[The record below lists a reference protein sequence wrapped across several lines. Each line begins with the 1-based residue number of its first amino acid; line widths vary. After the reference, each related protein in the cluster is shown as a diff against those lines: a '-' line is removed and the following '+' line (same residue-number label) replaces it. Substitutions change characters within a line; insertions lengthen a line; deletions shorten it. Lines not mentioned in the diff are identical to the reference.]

1 MPGPYRDSAAVR
13 RHPSPAPNG
22 AHAEADRTPL
32 WFRTLTRE
40 EIGRVRGESRWP
52 PALTLLVAIVVPLL
66 LPDRFSL
73 TPKWIGPALL
83 TLLLLAHT
91 IADPGRIDRES
102 RATRAIGIGLV
113 TVLVLGA
120 ATQAVVL
127 IVELVSGNKAL
138 NKADALL
145 SSGALVWLN
154 TIIAFTFLYW
164 EFDGGGPVARAR
176 RGAKY
181 PHFAFAPHMNPDLAP
196 PDWRPLFLDYLYLGL
211 TNATA
216 FSPTD
221 VMPLR
226 HWAKLTMGAQAL
238 ISLIIFGLVIARA
251 VNILT

>member
-1 MPGPYRDSAAVR
+1 M
-13 RHPSPAPNG
+13 
-22 AHAEADRTPL
+22 TQ
-32 WFRTLTRE
+32 E
-40 EIGRVRGESRWP
+40 EIDDVRGESRWP
-52 PALTLLVAIVVPLL
+52 SALTLLVAIVVPLL
-66 LPDRFSL
+66 LPDRYSL
-73 TPKWIGPALL
+73 TPKWIGPVLL
-83 TLLLLAHT
+83 TVLLVANT
-91 IADPGRIDRES
+91 IADPGRIDRQS

-113 TVLVLGA
+113 AVLVVGA
-120 ATQAVVL
+120 TTQAVVL
-127 IVELVSGNKAL
+127 IVELVGGNKAL
-138 NKADALL
+138 NSADELL

-164 EFDGGGPVARAR
+164 EIDGGGPAARAH

-181 PHFAFAPHMNPDLAP
+181 PDFAFVQHMNPDLAP

-251 VNILT
+251 VNILN

>member
-1 MPGPYRDSAAVR
+1 M
-13 RHPSPAPNG
+13 
-22 AHAEADRTPL
+22 
-32 WFRTLTRE
+32 
-40 EIGRVRGESRWP
+40 
-52 PALTLLVAIVVPLL
+52 AIVVPLL

-73 TPKWIGPALL
+73 APNWIGPAVLT
-83 TLLLLAHT
+83 TLLVAHT
-91 IADPGRIDRES
+91 IVDPGRIDRQS
-102 RATRAIGIGLV
+102 RASRAIGIALMA
-113 TVLVLGA
+113 VLVAGA

-127 IVELVSGNKAL
+127 VVELVDANKAL
-138 NKADALL
+138 NSADELL

-154 TIIAFTFLYW
+154 TIIAFAFLYW
-164 EFDGGGPVARAR
+164 EIDGGGPVTRAQ

-181 PHFAFAPHMNPDLAP
+181 PHLAFAQHMNPDLAP

-226 HWAKLTMGAQAL
+226 HWAKLTMGVQAL
-238 ISLIIFGLVIARA
+238 ISLIILGLVIARA

>member
-1 MPGPYRDSAAVR
+1 
-13 RHPSPAPNG
+13 
-22 AHAEADRTPL
+22 
-32 WFRTLTRE
+32 LTE
-40 EIGRVRGESRWP
+40 EGIGGVRGESRWP

-83 TLLLLAHT
+83 TALLVAHI
-91 IADPGRIDRES
+91 IADPGRIDRQS
-102 RATRAIGIGLV
+102 RAIRAIGIGLV
-113 TVLVLGA
+113 AVLVAGA

-138 NKADALL
+138 NSADALL

-164 EFDGGGPVARAR
+164 EFDGGGPVARAQ
-176 RGAKY
+176 RGAEY
-181 PHFAFAPHMNPDLAP
+181 PHLAFPQHMNPDLAP
-196 PDWRPLFLDYLYLGL
+196 PDWRPLFPDYLYLGL

-238 ISLIIFGLVIARA
+238 ISLIILGLVIARA
-251 VNILT
+251 VNILS

>member
-1 MPGPYRDSAAVR
+1 LRILA
-13 RHPSPAPNG
+13 
-22 AHAEADRTPL
+22 
-32 WFRTLTRE
+32 RE
-40 EIGRVRGESRWP
+40 EIEDVRGESRWP
-52 PALTLLVAIVVPLL
+52 SGLTLLVAIVVPLL

-73 TPKWIGPALL
+73 MPKWIGPALL
-83 TLLLLAHT
+83 TALLVAHT
-91 IADPGRIDRES
+91 IADPGRIDRQS
-102 RATRAIGIGLV
+102 RATRAIGLGMV
-113 TVLVLGA
+113 AVLVAGA

-127 IVELVSGNKAL
+127 IGELVGGNKAL
-138 NKADALL
+138 NSADALL

-154 TIIAFTFLYW
+154 TIVAFTFLYW
-164 EFDGGGPVARAR
+164 EIDGGGPVARAH

-181 PHFAFAPHMNPDLAP
+181 PHFAFAQHMNPDLAP

-238 ISLIIFGLVIARA
+238 ISLIILGLVIARA

>member
-1 MPGPYRDSAAVR
+1 LRILA
-13 RHPSPAPNG
+13 
-22 AHAEADRTPL
+22 
-32 WFRTLTRE
+32 RE
-40 EIGRVRGESRWP
+40 EIEDARGESRWP
-52 PALTLLVAIVVPLL
+52 SALTLLVAIVVPLL

-83 TLLLLAHT
+83 TALLVAHT
-91 IADPGRIDRES
+91 IADPGRIDRQS
-102 RATRAIGIGLV
+102 RATRAIGIALMA
-113 TVLVLGA
+113 VLVAGA

-127 IVELVSGNKAL
+127 IAELVGGNKAL
-138 NKADALL
+138 NSADALL

-164 EFDGGGPVARAR
+164 EIDGGGPVARAHG
-176 RGAKY
+176 GAKY
-181 PHFAFAPHMNPDLAP
+181 PHLAFAQHTNPDLAP

-238 ISLIIFGLVIARA
+238 ISLIILGLVIARA

>member
-1 MPGPYRDSAAVR
+1 M
-13 RHPSPAPNG
+13 
-22 AHAEADRTPL
+22 
-32 WFRTLTRE
+32 
-40 EIGRVRGESRWP
+40 
-52 PALTLLVAIVVPLL
+52 AIVVPLL

-83 TLLLLAHT
+83 ASLLVAHAV
-91 IADPGRIDRES
+91 ADPGRIDRQT

-113 TVLVLGA
+113 SVLVVGA

-127 IVELVSGNKAL
+127 IVELVGGNKAL
-138 NKADALL
+138 NSADALL

-164 EFDGGGPVARAR
+164 EIDGGGPAARAHR
-176 RGAKY
+176 DATY
-181 PHFAFAPHMNPDLAP
+181 PDFAFVEHVNPELAP

-238 ISLIIFGLVIARA
+238 MSLIILGLVIARA

>member
-1 MPGPYRDSAAVR
+1 MTHDVI
-13 RHPSPAPNG
+13 
-22 AHAEADRTPL
+22 DD
-32 WFRTLTRE
+32 
-40 EIGRVRGESRWP
+40 VRGESRWP
-52 PALTLLVAIVVPLL
+52 SVLTLLVAIVVPLL

-73 TPKWIGPALL
+73 TAKWIAPALL
-83 TLLLLAHT
+83 TLLLVAHM
-91 IADPGRIDRES
+91 IADPGRIDRQS
-102 RATRAIGIGLV
+102 RAARAIGIGLV
-113 TVLVLGA
+113 TVLVVGA

-127 IVELVSGNKAL
+127 IVELVGDNKAL
-138 NKADALL
+138 NSADALL

-164 EFDGGGPVARAR
+164 EIDGDGPAARAH

-181 PHFAFAPHMNPDLAP
+181 PDFAFAEHMNPALAP

-226 HWAKLTMGAQAL
+226 HWAKLMMGAQAL
-238 ISLIIFGLVIARA
+238 ISLIILGLVIARA

>member
-1 MPGPYRDSAAVR
+1 LRIVA
-13 RHPSPAPNG
+13 
-22 AHAEADRTPL
+22 
-32 WFRTLTRE
+32 RE
-40 EIGRVRGESRWP
+40 VIEDVRGESRWP

-73 TPKWIGPALL
+73 APNWIGPTVLT
-83 TLLLLAHT
+83 TLLVAHT
-91 IADPGRIDRES
+91 IVDPGRIDRQS
-102 RATRAIGIGLV
+102 RASRAIGIALMA
-113 TVLVLGA
+113 VLVAGA

-127 IVELVSGNKAL
+127 VVELVDANKAL
-138 NKADALL
+138 NSADELL

-164 EFDGGGPVARAR
+164 EIDGGGPVTRAQ

-181 PHFAFAPHMNPDLAP
+181 PHLAFAQHMNPDLAP

-226 HWAKLTMGAQAL
+226 HWAKLTMGVQAL
-238 ISLIIFGLVIARA
+238 ISLIILGLVIARA

>member
-1 MPGPYRDSAAVR
+1 M
-13 RHPSPAPNG
+13 
-22 AHAEADRTPL
+22 
-32 WFRTLTRE
+32 
-40 EIGRVRGESRWP
+40 RGESRWP
-52 PALTLLVAIVVPLL
+52 PGLTLLVAIVVPLL

-73 TPKWIGPALL
+73 APNWFGPALL
-83 TLLLLAHT
+83 TTLLAAHT
-91 IADPGRIDRES
+91 IADPGRIDRQS
-102 RATRAIGIGLV
+102 RAARAIGIALMA
-113 TVLVLGA
+113 VLVAGA

-127 IVELVSGNKAL
+127 VVELVGANKAL
-138 NKADALL
+138 NSADELL

-164 EFDGGGPVARAR
+164 EIDGGGPVTRAH

-181 PHFAFAPHMNPDLAP
+181 PDLAFPQHMNPDLAP
-196 PDWRPLFLDYLYLGL
+196 PDWRPLFVDYLYLGL

-238 ISLIIFGLVIARA
+238 ISLIILGLVIARA

>member
-1 MPGPYRDSAAVR
+1 MTGS
-13 RHPSPAPNG
+13 
-22 AHAEADRTPL
+22 L
-32 WFRTLTRE
+32 LTQE
-40 EIGRVRGESRWP
+40 ELDDVRGESRWP
-52 PALTLLVAIVVPLL
+52 PALTLVVAIVVQLL

-73 TPKWIGPALL
+73 TAKWIAPALL
-83 TLLLLAHT
+83 ALLLVAHM
-91 IADPGRIDRES
+91 IADPGRIDRQT

-113 TVLVLGA
+113 TVLVVGA

-127 IVELVSGNKAL
+127 AVELVGDNTAL
-138 NKADALL
+138 NSADELL

-154 TIIAFTFLYW
+154 TIIAFAFLYW
-164 EFDGGGPVARAR
+164 EIDGGGPAARAH
-176 RGAKY
+176 RGARY
-181 PHFAFAPHMNPDLAP
+181 PHFAFAEHMNPELAR

-238 ISLIIFGLVIARA
+238 ISLIILGLVIARA

>member
-1 MPGPYRDSAAVR
+1 M
-13 RHPSPAPNG
+13 
-22 AHAEADRTPL
+22 
-32 WFRTLTRE
+32 TRE
-40 EIGRVRGESRWP
+40 EIDDARGESRWP

-73 TPKWIGPALL
+73 GPKWCEPTLLAALL
-83 TLLLLAHT
+83 VAHT

-113 TVLVLGA
+113 AVLVAGSA
-120 ATQAVVL
+120 AQAVVL
-127 IVELVSGNKAL
+127 IAELVGGNQTL
-138 NKADALL
+138 NSADALL
-145 SSGALVWLN
+145 SSGALIWLN

-164 EFDGGGPVARAR
+164 EIDGGGPVVRAH

-181 PHFAFAPHMNPDLAP
+181 PHLAFAQHTNPDLAP

-238 ISLIIFGLVIARA
+238 ISLIILGLVVARA

>member
-1 MPGPYRDSAAVR
+1 LRILA
-13 RHPSPAPNG
+13 
-22 AHAEADRTPL
+22 
-32 WFRTLTRE
+32 RE
-40 EIGRVRGESRWP
+40 EIEDARGESRWP
-52 PALTLLVAIVVPLL
+52 SALTLLVAIVVPLL

-83 TLLLLAHT
+83 TALLVAHT
-91 IADPGRIDRES
+91 IADPGRIDRQS
-102 RATRAIGIGLV
+102 RATRVIGIALMA
-113 TVLVLGA
+113 VLVAGA

-127 IVELVSGNKAL
+127 IAELVGGNKAL
-138 NKADALL
+138 NSADALL

-164 EFDGGGPVARAR
+164 EIDGGGPVARAH
-176 RGAKY
+176 RGGKY
-181 PHFAFAPHMNPDLAP
+181 PHLAFAQHMNPDLAP

-238 ISLIIFGLVIARA
+238 ISLIILGLVIARA

>member
-1 MPGPYRDSAAVR
+1 LPIV
-13 RHPSPAPNG
+13 
-22 AHAEADRTPL
+22 
-32 WFRTLTRE
+32 TRE
-40 EIGRVRGESRWP
+40 EIDDARGESRWP

-66 LPDRFSL
+66 LPDRFSWG
-73 TPKWIGPALL
+73 PKWCEPALL
-83 TLLLLAHT
+83 AALLVAHT

-113 TVLVLGA
+113 AVLVAGSA
-120 ATQAVVL
+120 AQAVVL
-127 IVELVSGNKAL
+127 IAELVGGNQTL
-138 NKADALL
+138 NSADALL
-145 SSGALVWLN
+145 SSGALIWLN

-164 EFDGGGPVARAR
+164 EIDGGGPVVRAH

-181 PHFAFAPHMNPDLAP
+181 PHLAFAQHTNPDLAP

-238 ISLIIFGLVIARA
+238 ISLIILGLVIARA

>member
-1 MPGPYRDSAAVR
+1 M
-13 RHPSPAPNG
+13 
-22 AHAEADRTPL
+22 
-32 WFRTLTRE
+32 
-40 EIGRVRGESRWP
+40 
-52 PALTLLVAIVVPLL
+52 AIVVPLL

-73 TPKWIGPALL
+73 APKWFGPALL
-83 TLLLLAHT
+83 AALLVAHT
-91 IADPGRIDRES
+91 IADPGRIDRQS

-113 TVLVLGA
+113 AVLVGGA

-127 IVELVSGNKAL
+127 IAELVGGNKAL
-138 NKADALL
+138 NSADALL

-164 EFDGGGPVARAR
+164 EIDGGGPVARAH

-181 PHFAFAPHMNPDLAP
+181 PDLAFPQHMNPDLAP

-226 HWAKLTMGAQAL
+226 HWAKLTMGVQAL
-238 ISLIIFGLVIARA
+238 ISLIILGLVIARA